1 MQREKKGFSI
11 ELFTK
16 EDVEDYT
23 VYFETKHDKVIFC
36 YIQDSF
42 LEKTFKGKAVCHELD
57 HFSKSKGMELAFEK
71 ALEKRFYFYNS
82 MMNKVVHT
90 ISVARDHDIKIEN
103 KFKKFLT
110 TIK

>member
-11 ELFTK
+11 ELHTK
-16 EDVEDYT
+16 DDIEDYV
-23 VYFETKHDKVIFC
+23 VYFETKCNKVIFC

-42 LEKTFKGKAVCHELD
+42 LEKTFKGKAVCHEID
-57 HFSKSKGMELAFEK
+57 QFSKSKGMELAFEQ
-71 ALEKRFYFYNS
+71 ASEKRFDFYNR

-103 KFKKFLT
+103 KFKKFLNT
-110 TIK
+110 VK